1 MQKTNIMVTDDV
13 RGIRES
19 IKVIFEDQF
28 NVEEASSGVEAL
40 EKLKLGKT
48 YLVILDVLMPGMDG
62 IETLEKI
69 KALNADVEVC
79 IMTSVSDFKMISRA
93 KELGAFDYV
102 TKPFDV
108 ERIRTIVAAME
119 KRLRTRG
126 VLPSQGFEKLN

>member
-1 MQKTNIMVTDDV
+1 MQKNSIMVTDDA

-28 NVEEASSGVEAL
+28 NVQEASSGNEAL
-40 EKLKLGKT
+40 EKLKNGQIFM
-48 YLVILDVLMPGMDG
+48 VILDVLMPGMDG

-69 KALNADVEVC
+69 KAMNADVEVC
-79 IMTSVSDFKMISRA
+79 MLTSVSDYKVINRV

-108 ERIRTIVAAME
+108 EHIRAKVFEME
-119 KRLRTRG
+119 SRLKSRG
-126 VLPSQGFEKLN
+126 LIPPPGFEKLN

>member
-1 MQKTNIMVTDDV
+1 MGKTNIMVTDDA

-28 NVEEASSGVEAL
+28 NVQEASSGDEAL
-40 EKLKLGKT
+40 EKLKNGQT

-69 KALNADVEVC
+69 KAMNADVEVC
-79 IMTSVSDFKMISRA
+79 ILTSVSDFKIINRV
-93 KELGAFDYV
+93 KELGAFDFI

-108 ERIRTIVAAME
+108 ERIRAIILEME
-119 KRLRTRG
+119 NRLKMRG
-126 VLPSQGFEKLN
+126 ILPGPEFEKLN